1 MVVLMITILAAA
13 IALPSYF
20 VLEFGDCG
28 EGRLPVNSG
37 ASVPRDGER

>member
-13 IALPSYF
+13 IALPSF
-20 VLEFGDCG
+20 VLLELGDCG

-37 ASVPRDGER
+37 ASVPRDSER